1 MKRSAPDRADP
12 APRRRSKAPPPPREN
27 NAAPAPEG
35 LDRSTER
42 AAVLDE
48 GTAARDRPRRTA
60 KAPGERALPAR
71 PPAAGR
77 ERNRAETTARIL
89 VSVGEVL
96 ARDGFGALG
105 VNAVAKHAGVDKVLI
120 YRYFGGMSE
129 LLKAWG
135 ESGRFWPA
143 LDELIGDD
151 RAPFFELPLAERY
164 ARFFEHFIDGLR
176 ARPLTIEIMAAEVNQ
191 RNELTAI
198 LESEREAWGAEAARL
213 LGGDVWDERPSL
225 RGVTLLLV
233 AGVQYLLVRSRTIRL
248 FGGLDIR
255 SDQDWAA
262 LKASVRELAKTLLAP
277 VERSGDEPRRRSR

>member
-1 MKRSAPDRADP
+1 MKHSAPERAEP
-12 APRRRSKAPPPPREN
+12 TARRGSG
-27 NAAPAPEG
+27 APAPA
-35 LDRSTER
+35 R
-42 AAVLDE
+42 AAD
-48 GTAARDRPRRTA
+48 
-60 KAPGERALPAR
+60 AR
-71 PPAAGR
+71 PANGQPVRPAAVAR

-89 VSVGEVL
+89 AAVGEVL

-151 RAPFFELPLAERY
+151 RPAFFALPLAERY

-176 ARPLTIEIMAAEVNQ
+176 ARPLTLEIMAAELSE

-198 LESEREAWGAEAARL
+198 LETEREQWGAEASRL
-213 LGGDVWDERPSL
+213 LGSDAWARRPAL
-225 RGVTLLLV
+225 RATTLLLV
-233 AGVQYLLVRSRTIRL
+233 AGVQYLLIRSRTIRL

-255 SDQDWAA
+255 SDADWAA
-262 LKASVRELAKTLLAP
+262 LKAAVRQLALDLLGDAP
-277 VERSGDEPRRRSR
+277 PAPRAAARTPRVTSRRTRAR